1 MASELAVT
9 YFTMLCLEEKTKLN
23 KAKEDYGVAIDPE
36 TFEVNKKETER
47 LRG

>member
-1 MASELAVT
+1 MHGQWIRSSLD
-9 YFTMLCLEEKTKLN
+9 

-36 TFEVNKKETER
+36 TFEVNKKETEK